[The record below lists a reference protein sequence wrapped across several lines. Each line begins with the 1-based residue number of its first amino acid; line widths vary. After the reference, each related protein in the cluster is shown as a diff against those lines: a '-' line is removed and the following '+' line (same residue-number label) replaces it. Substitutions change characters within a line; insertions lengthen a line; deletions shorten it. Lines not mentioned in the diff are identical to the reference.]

1 MRPLAIALVFSL
13 ACASTREAGH
23 LANEPSP
30 SAEGKTA
37 TAQPGAAGAQPGAA
51 GAQPG
56 AAGATTA
63 QEAGATT
70 AQEAGATTAQE
81 GKSASQ
87 PHDGARP
94 QSDPAQSRQSASPAS
109 ATATTASEAAA
120 AYAHEHGGGGGGDAG
135 NASGAKGSSR
145 DGGQG
150 GARDAGKNAAGDPD
164 ESCESDADCG
174 FTNVGPEETACCP
187 MLCSP
192 RVVSKKHAGELRKRI
207 ASCNGGRE
215 CPQPSCRPPP
225 HPVSPACEAH
235 RCVGKPMKASSER
248 D

>member
-1 MRPLAIALVFSL
+1 MRPLAIALVLSL

-23 LANEPSP
+23 AANDTSP
-30 SAEGKTA
+30 SADGKTA
-37 TAQPGAAGAQPGAA
+37 PARPGADGAQPGA
-51 GAQPG
+51 
-56 AAGATTA
+56 
-63 QEAGATT
+63 
-70 AQEAGATTAQE
+70 AGATTAQE

-87 PHDGARP
+87 PHDGAQP

-109 ATATTASEAAA
+109 ATATTAAEAAA
-120 AYAHEHGGGGGGDAG
+120 AYAREHGGGGGGDAG
-135 NASGAKGSSR
+135 NASGTRGSSR

-150 GARDAGKNAAGDPD
+150 GARDAGKNAAGDPGSGASASD
-164 ESCESDADCG
+164 ESCASDADCG
-174 FTNVGPEETACCP
+174 FTRVGPEETACCP

-192 RVVSKKHAGELRKRI
+192 RVVSKKHAGELDKRI

-235 RCVGKPMKASSER
+235 RCVGKPMKAASER